1 MKLFSFVT
9 IDFVNK
15 KWLYKMNSTKA
26 ASQATMWFFE
36 KKTTIVYKSL
46 RDGRKPMDNPS
57 TLHRISIV
65 FFFLPS
71 VPYSSTF
78 LTWIMEEC
86 NEKK

>member
-1 MKLFSFVT
+1 
-9 IDFVNK
+9 
-15 KWLYKMNSTKA
+15 
-26 ASQATMWFFE
+26 
-36 KKTTIVYKSL
+36 
-46 RDGRKPMDNPS
+46 
-57 TLHRISIV
+57 LHRISIV